1 MSKYPIYIFILMFIL
16 SIVTIMMCQYKT
28 KENLVNKE
36 KLLLIGDSI
45 LNNKNYVFEKES
57 VEYILTNKYNFLL
70 TNYAEDGELLNELQ
84 DKVFQLNDIE
94 LNSSIVISIGGNDIL
109 RNRDVNKTF
118 EKYKNVVK
126 QISIK
131 FPECNLYILDLYYP
145 PCCRFKKYYDKITTW
160 NNKLNKL
167 KTIENVRIINIS
179 QLLTSKNDFVFEIE
193 PSYLGGLKIAKKIN
207 EMIQHSSSSYF
218 NTF

>member
-1 MSKYPIYIFILMFIL
+1 MFIL

>member
-1 MSKYPIYIFILMFIL
+1 MFIL
-16 SIVTIMMCQYKT
+16 SIVTIMMCQYKPNET
-28 KENLVNKE
+28 LVNKE
-36 KLLLIGDSI
+36 KWLLIGDSI

-70 TNYAEDGELLNELQ
+70 TNYAEDGEHLNELQ